1 MKNLIKATEKKL
13 FDAHKEFMARVRE
26 IENVNEVT
34 KYNSFGVRLP
44 KGKDVSKMELN
55 DLKAYL
61 IERDQK
67 RLQKEL
73 NRNAEQIHAIEGAEK
88 VQSISIG
95 VEWKKS
101 AMYGANPTA
110 TIRVTFEGGKVDVFN
125 GHASGCGYDKES
137 AAIAEA
143 LNQCNGVLKML
154 YIKKNKKADAQ
165 NRELLGYGS
174 GYGVLPRFEGGVGFE
189 CHRRIF
195 EGLGFKT
202 ERTASGKSFDAYVIH
217 K

>member
-13 FDAHKEFMARVRE
+13 FDAHNEFMAEVRK
-26 IENVNEVT
+26 IKNVNEVT
-34 KYNSFGVRLP
+34 SHNRFGVRLP
-44 KGKDVSKMELN
+44 KGKDISKMELK

-61 IERDQK
+61 IDRDYK
-67 RLQKEL
+67 RLKKEL
-73 NRNAEQIHAIEGAEK
+73 IKNAEEIQAINEAKK
-88 VQSISIG
+88 VVNISIG
-95 VEWKKS
+95 VEWKRS
-101 AMYGANPTA
+101 ATWGANPTA
-110 TIRVTFEGGKVDVFN
+110 TVKVSFEDGMCEYFN

-143 LNQCNGVLKML
+143 LNQCKGVLKML
-154 YIKKNKKADAQ
+154 YIKKNKKAEEQ

-174 GYGVLPRFEGGVGFE
+174 GYGILPRFEGGVGFE

-202 ERTASGKSFDAYVIH
+202 DRTASGKSFDAYSIH